1 MSEKKIPTVLAA
13 AYLNDARLAD
23 KQTGISFGLQ
33 ELIVQLIA
41 RLHHAGLLDGKE
53 LVQAARLGLLEVVND
68 PDCFG
73 SLPVEVCEIVAARV
87 QDELATLRA

>member
-1 MSEKKIPTVLAA
+1 MNEKKIPTVLAA

-23 KQTGISFGLQ
+23 KQAGISFGLQ

-53 LVQAARLGLLEVVND
+53 LVQAARLGLLETAHLKD
-68 PDCFG
+68 GFG
-73 SLPVEVCEIVAARV
+73 LLPAQTCDDVAARV
-87 QDELATLRA
+87 QDQLATLRA